1 MFIPC
6 RPVGARGGGT
16 QILAD
21 QLNLSQPGGEGYAH
35 QIIIGTP
42 GFLRPPCGPAIL
54 QIMVLSEDS

>member
-21 QLNLSQPGGEGYAH
+21 QLNLSQPGGDNYTHHITTGTLGFSDLPPVL
-35 QIIIGTP
+35 QMIGK
-42 GFLRPPCGPAIL
+42 I
-54 QIMVLSEDS
+54 V

>member
-21 QLNLSQPGGEGYAH
+21 QLNLSQPGGEDYAH
-35 QIIIGTP
+35 QIITDTP
-42 GFLRPPCGPAIL
+42 EFSDLPTALPSSKL
-54 QIMVLSEDS
+54 WS